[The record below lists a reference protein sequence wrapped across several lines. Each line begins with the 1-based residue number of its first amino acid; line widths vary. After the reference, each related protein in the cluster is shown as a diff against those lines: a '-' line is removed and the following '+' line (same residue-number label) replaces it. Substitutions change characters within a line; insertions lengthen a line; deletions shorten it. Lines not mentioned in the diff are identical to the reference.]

1 MKRTDD
7 SCKGSSARGCRACGG
22 FTLIELLVVLA
33 IIALLLSLAVPRYMK
48 SVDTASETIL
58 MTNLQ
63 NLRQVIDAF
72 HSDNGRY
79 PESLDQLVERRYLR
93 SLPMDP
99 ITESSQTWI
108 VVPPSATV
116 QGQVFDIRSGA
127 QGTTRSGRR
136 YGEL

>member
-1 MKRTDD
+1 MAL
-7 SCKGSSARGCRACGG
+7 ARLAGRG

-48 SVDTASETIL
+48 SVDTASETVL
-58 MTNLQ
+58 LTNLQ
-63 NLRQVIDAF
+63 SLRQVIDAF

-79 PESLDQLVERRYLR
+79 PESLEQLVERRYLR
-93 SLPMDP
+93 SLPVDP

-108 VVPPSATV
+108 LVAPPATA
-116 QGQVFDIRSGA
+116 QGRVFDIRSGA
-127 QGTTRSGRR
+127 QGVTRAGRR